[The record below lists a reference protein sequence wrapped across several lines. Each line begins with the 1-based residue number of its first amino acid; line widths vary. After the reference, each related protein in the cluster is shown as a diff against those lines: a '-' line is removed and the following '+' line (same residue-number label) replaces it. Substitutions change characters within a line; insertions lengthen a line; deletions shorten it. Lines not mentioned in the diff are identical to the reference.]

1 MAIAMLL
8 SKTKIIN
15 LEQNMSPLNFNLSTA
30 SFLLDSS
37 EQFPVDFDRAWQW
50 LGYSRKSDCLEF
62 LKNNFVVNRD
72 FAATAAKLHSS
83 KGGRPST
90 EYYLTVECF
99 KMIGM
104 MAGTEQGKQV
114 RLYFL
119 ECEKVAKTKSQP
131 KTPTEALLE
140 TVQMLVAQ
148 ERRLAVVEQRSTQSE
163 HRIANLEQ
171 QQQDA
176 LDGLLDLPVPEVEP
190 QPLTVRFALNR
201 LVRGYA
207 AANSLLPTGCY
218 RRLHLSKTK
227 IINLEQNMSQLNF
240 NVSTASLLLE
250 SSEQFPVDFDRA
262 WQWLGF
268 TRKGNAKT
276 SLLNSG
282 FIEGIDYKIS
292 ILNNKK
298 LEEWTNPKPEQVIH
312 LTVEA
317 FKMWAMMAGTEQG
330 KQVRLYFLECEKVAK
345 TKSQPKT
352 PTEALL
358 ETVQMLVAQERRL
371 AVVEQRSTQ
380 SEHRIA
386 NLEQQQQDALNGLL
400 DLPVPE
406 VEPQPLTVRF
416 ALNRLVRGYAAAN
429 SLLPTGCYR
438 RLHLEFRDRYHID
451 LIARG
456 KNAKPKVS
464 GVEYAEQ
471 HWMIEHLYS
480 VAVELFGADKTPSF
494 PSREL

>member
-1 MAIAMLL
+1 MAIVMLL

-15 LEQNMSPLNFNLSTA
+15 LEQNMSQLNFNVSTA
-30 SFLLDSS
+30 SLLLESS
-37 EQFPVDFDRAWQW
+37 EQFPVDFDQAWQW

-99 KMIGM
+99 KMIG
-104 MAGTEQGKQV
+104 
-114 RLYFL
+114 
-119 ECEKVAKTKSQP
+119 
-131 KTPTEALLE
+131 
-140 TVQMLVAQ
+140 
-148 ERRLAVVEQRSTQSE
+148 
-163 HRIANLEQ
+163 
-171 QQQDA
+171 
-176 LDGLLDLPVPEVEP
+176 
-190 QPLTVRFALNR
+190 
-201 LVRGYA
+201 
-207 AANSLLPTGCY
+207 
-218 RRLHLSKTK
+218 
-227 IINLEQNMSQLNF
+227 
-240 NVSTASLLLE
+240 
-250 SSEQFPVDFDRA
+250 
-262 WQWLGF
+262 
-268 TRKGNAKT
+268 
-276 SLLNSG
+276 
-282 FIEGIDYKIS
+282 
-292 ILNNKK
+292 
-298 LEEWTNPKPEQVIH
+298 
-312 LTVEA
+312 
-317 FKMWAMMAGTEQG
+317 MMAGTEQG